1 MAVEPAE
8 QLIVTF
14 RGVGKLFA
22 AVTAIRSQ
30 HIDIQLSSG
39 DIDTNKVKFL
49 FHSETN
55 LVNADYRENRSMILS
70 GLSLVEKGQSTAG
83 IYITGS
89 WPKAGYGMWT
99 A

>member
-1 MAVEPAE
+1 MAAEPPE
-8 QLIVTF
+8 QLLVTF
-14 RGVGKLFA
+14 RGVSKLFA

-30 HIDIQLSSG
+30 HIDIQLSFG

-83 IYITGS
+83 IYNTGS
-89 WPKAGYGMWT
+89 RPKAGYGMWT

>member
-1 MAVEPAE
+1 MAAEPAE

-14 RGVGKLFA
+14 RGVSKLFA

-30 HIDIQLSSG
+30 HIDIQLSFR

-70 GLSLVEKGQSTAG
+70 GLSLVEKGQPTAG

-89 WPKAGYGMWT
+89 WPEAGYGMWT